1 MSVGPALRIPASAE
15 TQAEP
20 EEVRAVA
27 QVPSSGGDSYG
38 KPVQPENTA
47 AVSADP
53 QDEVKVQFEPPGEVA
68 VYQFVNQ
75 QGGLIVQVPS
85 EQMLSIAREISTALA
100 QEATSKV
107 PVVNEGGKANG
118 H

>member
-1 MSVGPALRIPASAE
+1 MSVGPALRIPASTE

-85 EQMLSIAREISTALA
+85 EQMLSIAREISTTLA

>member
-15 TQAEP
+15 TQAES
-20 EEVRAVA
+20 EDVRAVA
-27 QVPSSGGDSYG
+27 RVPSSGGDSYG
-38 KPVQPENTA
+38 KPVQPENAPTA
-47 AVSADP
+47 SPDP
-53 QDEVKVQFEPPGEVA
+53 QDEVKVQFEPPGAVA

-75 QGGLIVQVPS
+75 QGSLIVQVPS
-85 EQMLSIAREISTALA
+85 QQMLSIAREISAALA
-100 QEATSKV
+100 QEATPTE